1 MTLFL
6 GAWMLLVTMSLSAW
20 AMLSSDAADACCC
33 TDMSEKTH
41 LDARHSCQQV
51 QSSAK
56 ATLAGECTMSRSGAH
71 CPCVIE
77 QGDGAPVDAALALGS
92 TTYSFA
98 PAIVGALPAQITI
111 PQPRAPSSPRSAWL
125 YSHSPP
131 QPLYL
136 RHQTFLI

>member
-1 MTLFL
+1 
-6 GAWMLLVTMSLSAW
+6 MS
-20 AMLSSDAADACCC
+20 
-33 TDMSEKTH
+33 
-41 LDARHSCQQV
+41 V
-51 QSSAK
+51 
-56 ATLAGECTMSRSGAH
+56 AGECTMSRSGAD